1 MKDSA
6 RQKIETGLPL
16 TILDKL
22 LTNSYRNVFIIN
34 SINIKNPEEIMSYE
48 QNSVMMSSLS
58 FNKRGK
64 TLYINTKHTVN
75 EQLSNRLFIS
85 KAICQHSKFWTF
97 SQIKPFLHSVSQ
109 VSAIA
114 LTLSVALA
122 VSSLSSLVYANETGA
137 TIDFKGLTPPLTE
150 SNSYG
155 VDCTTNTNVSGIF
168 KFPDAAD
175 HTEATWFFF
184 KWVVNHEVAD
194 Y

>member
-1 MKDSA
+1 
-6 RQKIETGLPL
+6 
-16 TILDKL
+16 
-22 LTNSYRNVFIIN
+22 
-34 SINIKNPEEIMSYE
+34 MSYE

-175 HTEATWFFF
+175 HTEATCFF
-184 KWVVNHEVAD
+184 
-194 Y
+194 